1 MLDLVFRVLAFA
13 VGTFLIITTI
23 LAAIRSFVLPRNESV
38 LLNNWVFRALRFVFE
53 QVTRLVHTYAQR
65 DRVMSL
71 YAPVSLVALP
81 IVWLAVI
88 SVGFTGIY
96 WALHE
101 GSWLESYQ
109 LSGSSLLTLG
119 THKTRGPIITIFT
132 FAEAT
137 MGLLLLT
144 LLISYLP
151 TMYQAFS
158 RRELVVARLE
168 LRSSPGHSATD
179 LVVWLNRSG
188 SLQDDAAQWQAWEE
202 WFVEIEETHTSLPIL
217 SFFRSPQPGRSW
229 VTAAGIILDAAALII
244 STVPQPRNPDIEICF
259 KAGCVAMNRVTRF
272 FHERAHAEPAQQPND
287 KDPPIEDP
295 HRQDF
300 MSACEQLQEA
310 GLSLR
315 PDLEQA
321 WQTYHSL
328 RSRYT
333 EPLDFLARLT
343 TSPDQKKIGNEQ

>member
-1 MLDLVFRVLAFA
+1 MLDLVFRVVAFA
-13 VGTFLIITTI
+13 AGVLLIIHTV

-38 LLNNWVFRALRFVFE
+38 LLNNVVFTSIRFVFE
-53 QVTRLVHTYAQR
+53 QITRFGRTYAQR
-65 DRVMSL
+65 DRIMAL
-71 YAPVSLVALP
+71 YAPVGLVALP

-88 SVGFTGIY
+88 SLGFTAIY

-168 LRSSPGHSATD
+168 LRSSPSHSATD
-179 LVVWLNRSG
+179 LVVWLNRAG
-188 SLQDDAAQWQAWEE
+188 SSQDNNTQWQDWEE

-229 VTAAGIILDAAALII
+229 VTAAGIILDAAALLI
-244 STVPQPRNPDIEICF
+244 STVAQPRNPNVEICF

-272 FHERAHAEPAQQPND
+272 FHERAHVEPAKQPED

-295 HRQDF
+295 RRQDF
-300 MSACEQLQEA
+300 MSACEQLQAA
-310 GLSLR
+310 GLQLQ

-321 WQTYHSL
+321 WKTYHSL
-328 RSRYT
+328 RGRYT
-333 EPLDFLARLT
+333 EALDFLARLT
-343 TSPDQKKIGNEQ
+343 MSPDQRMIGNEQ

>member
-1 MLDLVFRVLAFA
+1 MLDIAFRVLAFA
-13 VGTFLIITTI
+13 AGSLLIIHTM

-38 LLNNWVFRALRFVFE
+38 LLNNWVFRALRVVFE

-65 DRVMSL
+65 DRVMAL

-88 SVGFTGIY
+88 SVGFSSIY

-188 SLQDDAAQWQAWEE
+188 SLQNDAAQWQAWEE

-244 STVPQPRNPDIEICF
+244 SAVPPPRDPDMEVCF

-272 FHERAHAEPAQQPND
+272 FHDRAHAEPTQQPDD
-287 KDPPIEDP
+287 KDPPIGDP
-295 HRQDF
+295 RRQDF

-310 GLSLR
+310 GLHLQ
-315 PDLEQA
+315 PDLDQA
-321 WQTYHSL
+321 WKTYHSL

-343 TSPDQKKIGNEQ
+343 MSPDQKMIGNEQ